1 MFAALSDLL
10 SFPPLSPVSES
21 LADHPL
27 DAIDADLVESDAIEL
42 AAIDSDLVES
52 PTPDDVVDSPVDAAL
67 ADAATTD
74 AVTADAATAD
84 AATATADLETVEPE
98 ALELTGA
105 AAPEA
110 SPVLEFPVTGVGEGG
125 EVINLEAAEKP
136 QVARWYAVQVAS
148 SCEKKV
154 KATLEQRAVT
164 LGVSNRILEIEIPQ
178 TPGVKLKKDGSRQS
192 IEEKVFPGY
201 VLVRMVLD
209 EDTMMAVRSTPNVIN
224 FVGQEERR
232 ATGKTRGHI
241 KPRPLSRQEVD
252 RIFKRAAEKKPV
264 VKVDLAEGDQI
275 LVTAGPFKDFQGE
288 VIEVSGERS
297 KLKALLSIFGRETP
311 VELEFSQI
319 SKQS

>member
-1 MFAALSDLL
+1 M
-10 SFPPLSPVSES
+10 SPVSETPTDLS
-21 LADHPL
+21 LDSAEVL
-27 DAIDADLVESDAIEL
+27 DL
-42 AAIDSDLVES
+42 AAADG
-52 PTPDDVVDSPVDAAL
+52 DSP
-67 ADAATTD
+67 
-74 AVTADAATAD
+74 
-84 AATATADLETVEPE
+84 LED
-98 ALELTGA
+98 GA
-105 AAPEA
+105 A
-110 SPVLEFPVTGVGEGG
+110 PVADPVAA
-125 EVINLEAAEKP
+125 AAEAGEKR

-164 LGVSNRILEIEIPQ
+164 LGVDSKILDIEIPQ

-192 IEEKVFPGY
+192 TEEKVFPGY

-224 FVGQEERR
+224 FVGAEERR
-232 ATGKTRGHI
+232 ATAKARGHI

-252 RIFKRAAEKKPV
+252 RISKRAAEKKAV

-275 LVTAGPFKDFQGE
+275 MVTAGPFKDFQGE
-288 VIEVSGERS
+288 VIEVSGERN

>member
-1 MFAALSDLL
+1 MSDVDFATADPTFAAASGLGEDD
-10 SFPPLSPVSES
+10 S
-21 LADHPL
+21 LATDSLATDSLATDSLATAAPVVL
-27 DAIDADLVESDAIEL
+27 DL
-42 AAIDSDLVES
+42 
-52 PTPDDVVDSPVDAAL
+52 
-67 ADAATTD
+67 
-74 AVTADAATAD
+74 AATA
-84 AATATADLETVEPE
+84 
-98 ALELTGA
+98 
-105 AAPEA
+105 
-110 SPVLEFPVTGVGEGG
+110 
-125 EVINLEAAEKP
+125 EAAGEETRP

-164 LGVSNRILEIEIPQ
+164 LGVDSRILEIEIPQ
-178 TPGVKLKKDGSRQS
+178 TPAVKVKKDGSRQS
-192 IEEKVFPGY
+192 TEEKVFPGY
-201 VLVRMVLD
+201 VLVRMILD

-232 ATGKTRGHI
+232 ATGKVRGHI

-252 RIFKRAAEKKPV
+252 RIFRRAAEKKPV
-264 VKVDLAEGDQI
+264 VKVDLTEGDQI
-275 LVTAGPFKDFQGE
+275 MVTAGPFKDFQGE

>member
-1 MFAALSDLL
+1 MFSSLS
-10 SFPPLSPVSES
+10 SVS
-21 LADHPL
+21 
-27 DAIDADLVESDAIEL
+27 
-42 AAIDSDLVES
+42 DSDPDISLEQPTVEADGEAS
-52 PTPDDVVDSPVDAAL
+52 AEAAAAQAGDAA
-67 ADAATTD
+67 A
-74 AVTADAATAD
+74 
-84 AATATADLETVEPE
+84 ESEPG
-98 ALELTGA
+98 T
-105 AAPEA
+105 
-110 SPVLEFPVTGVGEGG
+110 
-125 EVINLEAAEKP
+125 
-136 QVARWYAVQVAS
+136 QVARWFAVQVAS

-164 LGVSNRILEIEIPQ
+164 LGVDNRILEIEIPQ
-178 TPGVKLKKDGSRQS
+178 TPGVKLKKDGTRQS

-201 VLVRMVLD
+201 VLVRMILD

-232 ATGKTRGHI
+232 ATGKARGHI
-241 KPRPLSRQEVD
+241 RPRPLSAAEVN
-252 RIFKRAAEKKPV
+252 RIFRRAAEKKPV
-264 VKVDLAEGDQI
+264 VKVDLTEGDQI

>member
-1 MFAALSDLL
+1 VLRLPRAMPSLH
-10 SFPPLSPVSES
+10 PPLSLSTVSEID
-21 LADHPL
+21 LETIDL
-27 DAIDADLVESDAIEL
+27 TDAEPDAALGMSDTAAAADLV
-42 AAIDSDLVES
+42 AASGLD
-52 PTPDDVVDSPVDAAL
+52 P
-67 ADAATTD
+67 
-74 AVTADAATAD
+74 
-84 AATATADLETVEPE
+84 
-98 ALELTGA
+98 
-105 AAPEA
+105 
-110 SPVLEFPVTGVGEGG
+110 
-125 EVINLEAAEKP
+125 AAEPGAETAEVRP
-136 QVARWYAVQVAS
+136 QVARWFAVQVAS

-164 LGVSNRILEIEIPQ
+164 LGVDNRILEIEIPQ
-178 TPGVKLKKDGSRQS
+178 TPAVKLKKDGSRQAT
-192 IEEKVFPGY
+192 EEKVFPGY
-201 VLVRMVLD
+201 VLVRMILD

-232 ATGKTRGHI
+232 ATGKARGHI

-275 LVTAGPFKDFQGE
+275 TVTAGPFKDFQGE

>member
-1 MFAALSDLL
+1 MAPQFSPVPFVLSTH
-10 SFPPLSPVSES
+10 SSVPVSE
-21 LADHPL
+21 
-27 DAIDADLVESDAIEL
+27 ADLVT
-42 AAIDSDLVES
+42 AAS
-52 PTPDDVVDSPVDAAL
+52 PDGAPEEDAAVDVL
-67 ADAATTD
+67 
-74 AVTADAATAD
+74 
-84 AATATADLETVEPE
+84 
-98 ALELTGA
+98 ALE
-105 AAPEA
+105 PPA
-110 SPVLEFPVTGVGEGG
+110 SAEREG
-125 EVINLEAAEKP
+125 KP
-136 QVARWYAVQVAS
+136 MVARWYAVQVAS

-154 KATLEQRAVT
+154 KATLEQRAIT
-164 LGVSNRILEIEIPQ
+164 LGVDSRILEIEIPQ
-178 TPGVKLKKDGSRQS
+178 TPAVKLKKDGSRQAA
-192 IEEKVFPGY
+192 EEKVFPGY
-201 VLVRMVLD
+201 VLVRMMLD

-232 ATGKTRGHI
+232 STGRARGHI

-311 VELEFSQI
+311 VELEFAQI

>member
-1 MFAALSDLL
+1 M
-10 SFPPLSPVSES
+10 SPVSETPTDLS
-21 LADHPL
+21 LDSAEVL
-27 DAIDADLVESDAIEL
+27 DL
-42 AAIDSDLVES
+42 AAAD
-52 PTPDDVVDSPVDAAL
+52 VDSP
-67 ADAATTD
+67 
-74 AVTADAATAD
+74 
-84 AATATADLETVEPE
+84 LED
-98 ALELTGA
+98 GA
-105 AAPEA
+105 A
-110 SPVLEFPVTGVGEGG
+110 PVADPVAA
-125 EVINLEAAEKP
+125 AAEAGEKR

-164 LGVSNRILEIEIPQ
+164 LGVDSKILDIEIPQ

-192 IEEKVFPGY
+192 TEEKVFPGY

-224 FVGQEERR
+224 FVGAEERR
-232 ATGKTRGHI
+232 ATAKARGHI

-252 RIFKRAAEKKPV
+252 RIFKRAAEKKAV

-275 LVTAGPFKDFQGE
+275 MVTAGPFKDFQGE
-288 VIEVSGERS
+288 VIEVSGERN